1 MKLRPVVSCINSLT
15 SIFSNWLDFRMKQL
29 LHLIPSYIRD
39 SKALLIDLKSLH
51 IPPGVKMFTADAS
64 AMYTNIDS
72 NTGIQA
78 ISDLITTHQSSIPP
92 DFPTDFFLTTLKIV
106 MDSNIFSF
114 GDTFW
119 RQLKGTAMG
128 TPAAPLYSILSYGQH
143 ENTQILNRYQP
154 NILYYKRYIDDIFCL
169 WHETPD
175 NQWEHLKL
183 SLNGFGDL
191 KWNIENLSD
200 KTTFLDLQLTIKNN
214 NIQSSTYQKPMNLY
228 TYIPSLSAHPKS
240 CFKGLIK
247 GELLRYWL
255 QNSEEKDFISTTSLF
270 IHRLLARGHRLNEII
285 PLLQTAAA

>member
-1 MKLRPVVSCINSLT
+1 ML
-15 SIFSNWLDFRMKQL
+15 
-29 LHLIPSYIRD
+29 
-39 SKALLIDLKSLH
+39 
-51 IPPGVKMFTADAS
+51 
-64 AMYTNIDS
+64 
-72 NTGIQA
+72 
-78 ISDLITTHQSSIPP
+78 
-92 DFPTDFFLTTLKIV
+92 V

-143 ENTQILNRYQP
+143 ENTQILNRYQT

-175 NQWEHLKL
+175 NQWEQLKL

-191 KWNIENLSD
+191 KWNIENLND

-240 CFKGLIK
+240 CFKALSRANYFATGSKTLKKKISS
-247 GELLRYWL
+247 LLPLYL
-255 QNSEEKDFISTTSLF
+255 YNASSHEDITSTKSYPF
-270 IHRLLARGHRLNEII
+270 YKQLLPR
-285 PLLQTAAA
+285 